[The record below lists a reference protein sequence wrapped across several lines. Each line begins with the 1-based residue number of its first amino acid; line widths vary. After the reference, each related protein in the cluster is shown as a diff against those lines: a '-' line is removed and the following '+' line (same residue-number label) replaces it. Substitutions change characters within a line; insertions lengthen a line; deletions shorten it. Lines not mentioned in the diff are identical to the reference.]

1 MSGQLKERAHDRI
14 RRLAHAGLDVAQFF
28 DEASAAI
35 ASAVPNGTDS
45 MDQPYWYTLDPE
57 SHLITSDYGGSGCS
71 LDTAA
76 VMRWEYLDDDVN
88 KYAEVLRHPRG
99 VQTLHEVTEGQP
111 ERSRIYREYMAE
123 VGLAQEMLV
132 ALRAHTGETWGT
144 LRLTRGP
151 GQPEFDTS
159 ELRFMATVSPH
170 LAEGVRRGLLVGE
183 ATDRDSPDAPGIVV
197 LDRCGELESLTP
209 SAERWIASLP
219 GPDIGSGLPA
229 SVASVA
235 SAALDRVSRQR
246 REDES
251 KALVRTVAGQWVSL
265 HGTVI
270 CVEGRPRTA
279 VIIEPA
285 RRDRVALL
293 LMAIYG
299 LTPRE
304 REVTQ
309 LVLRGYSTAELGIEL
324 RISPYTVQQHLKGIF
339 GKTGVRSRRE
349 LMGKVFFDNFDPRV
363 ADNGHRVR
371 VDKPIRGGPLRETN
385 QAGACG

>member
-1 MSGQLKERAHDRI
+1 MSGQCKERAHDRI
-14 RRLAHAGLDVAQFF
+14 RRLAHANLDVAHFL

-35 ASAVPNGTDS
+35 AAAVPNGTDY
-45 MDQPYWYTLDPE
+45 MEQPYWYTLDPE

-99 VQTLHEVTEGQP
+99 VQTLQEVTGGRP

-132 ALRAHTGETWGT
+132 ALRAPTGETWGT
-144 LRLTRGP
+144 LRLNRGP

-183 ATDRDSPDAPGIVV
+183 AADPDLPGAPGIVV
-197 LDRCGELESLTP
+197 LDRRGDLESLSP

-219 GPDIGSGLPA
+219 GRHVGSGLPA
-229 SVASVA
+229 AVASVA
-235 SAALDRVSRQR
+235 SAAFDGVSRQR
-246 REDES
+246 LDDAS
-251 KALVRTVAGQWVSL
+251 KALVRTVDGQWVSL

-270 CVEGRPRTA
+270 CVGGHPKTA

-285 RRDRVALL
+285 RRDRVARL

-309 LVLRGYSTAELGIEL
+309 QVLRGCSTADIGMDLGI
-324 RISPYTVQQHLKGIF
+324 SPLTVHQHLKGIF
-339 GKTGVRSRRE
+339 IKTGVRSRRE
-349 LMGKVFFDNFDPRV
+349 LMGKVFFDNFDARV
-363 ADNGHRVR
+363 ADNGNRVR
-371 VDKPIRGGPLRETN
+371 VDKPIRGGPHRETL
-385 QAGACG
+385 

>member
-1 MSGQLKERAHDRI
+1 MSGQFKERAHDQI
-14 RRLAHAGLDVAQFF
+14 RRLAHAGLDVAHFL

-35 ASAVPNGTDS
+35 APAVPNGTDS
-45 MDQPYWYTLDPE
+45 MQQPYWYTLDPE
-57 SHLITSDYGGSGCS
+57 SHLITGDYGGSGCS

-99 VQTLHEVTEGQP
+99 VQTLHEVTGGQP

-132 ALRAHTGETWGT
+132 ALRAPTGETWGT

-170 LAEGVRRGLLVGE
+170 LADGVRRGLLVGE
-183 ATDRDSPDAPGIVV
+183 ATDPDLPDAPGIVV
-197 LDRCGELESLTP
+197 LDRRGDIESLSP

-219 GPDIGSGLPA
+219 GPQIGSGLPA

-235 SAALDRVSRQR
+235 SAAFDGVSRQR
-246 REDES
+246 LDGES
-251 KALVRTVAGQWVSL
+251 KALVRTIDGLWVSL
-265 HGTVI
+265 YGTVI
-270 CVEGRPRTA
+270 RVEEHPRTA
-279 VIIEPA
+279 VIIEAA
-285 RRDRVALL
+285 RQDRVALL

-309 LVLRGYSTAELGIEL
+309 LVVKGCSTAEVGIDLGI
-324 RISPYTVQQHLKGIF
+324 SPLTVQQHLKGIF
-339 GKTGVRSRRE
+339 AKTGVRSRRE
-349 LMGKVFFDNFDPRV
+349 LVGKVFFDNFHPRV

-371 VDKPIRGGPLRETN
+371 VDKPIRGGPLRKTR
-385 QAGACG
+385 